1 MADDYQIENP
11 AGGPPII
18 VPGWASEAT
27 FRQIEGDLNRM
38 TKIDEALVKVSSNF
52 SKDLQDM
59 FQGIAGG
66 ARGDTAANKS
76 ETAETKNATKAT
88 KKLASR
94 VVESASFMGN
104 TERPLTSIVGALKEA
119 GPAIGGA
126 LSKFIEPLGKA
137 VNKLEG
143 GGSGGGLSALGRTL
157 TDNKGVISD
166 AAFMWL
172 GWNAGKL
179 EAFSEVQQQMI
190 DNGAIMFENHNAFN
204 DLRVAVNRSG
214 VTYDAFSKTIAANG
228 SAINAFGGNVSLG
241 TKRFA
246 DFFGNLEE
254 SADALGDFGI
264 SNAELLQQSGE
275 FLEYQR
281 ITGGLRRGTAG
292 LEEDLSQAFTQ
303 LQIET
308 AGLASITGLQRSQL
322 LQNRLQVTNVDFAAG
337 LVNLE
342 GDERAAAD
350 EARKIFADLESIAGQ
365 GSPLSTLSN
374 ATARS
379 LAVVNGNLAELDI
392 EEVAQAMNPNDVAA
406 LKKAFGQDIFDQLEL
421 AIQSGDT
428 EAVQRVMFDTINADL
443 TRLGTQVASVTDP
456 LAGASN
462 SLAQA
467 MMQIKQV
474 FGDISVEELAQAREK
489 AVAGLAEAGTST
501 VLLNDATK
509 AFLAIQE
516 AFTLNMD
523 TLSKAFGGASEVV
536 NDVVQFFNNNA
547 ERMYLVPN
555 MGPDEIAA
563 MEKIIKLNEAGV
575 PNAMNNMA
583 SQGGYGY
590 IDDPMNKLAKEYSA
604 AMETL
609 KNAGMTDPQNVD
621 QDMLNWYKNN
631 VPGLAFGG
639 PIAAGNLRVVG
650 ENGPELLVTEQ
661 DGKILSN
668 RELNDLMN
676 TELTPDSNSSIME
689 VNIEEEYKQAIATK
703 KQTLVVLENVR
714 KFAKNKMMDDRLK
727 AAIDASGA

>member
-11 AGGPPII
+11 TGGPPIV

-38 TKIDEALVKVSSNF
+38 TQIDEALVKVSANF

-59 FQGIAGG
+59 FQGIASG
-66 ARGDTAANKS
+66 AKGDTAANKA

-88 KKLASR
+88 KKLAGR
-94 VVESASFMGN
+94 VVEAASFMGN

-126 LSKFIEPLGKA
+126 LSKFIEPLGNA

-143 GGSGGGLSALGRTL
+143 GGSGGGLSALGRQL
-157 TDNKGVISD
+157 SNNKGVITD

-281 ITGGLRRGTAG
+281 ITGGLKRSTAG
-292 LEEDLSQAFTQ
+292 LEEDLTTAFTQ

-337 LVNLE
+337 LANLE
-342 GDERAAAD
+342 GDEREAAN
-350 EARKIFADLESIAGQ
+350 EARVILADMQSVAGE
-365 GSPLSTLSN
+365 GSPLTTLSN
-374 ATARS
+374 ATARA
-379 LAVVNGNLAELDI
+379 LAVVNGNLAALDI

-421 AIQSGDT
+421 AIQSGDS
-428 EAVQRVMFDTINADL
+428 EAVQQVMFDTINADV
-443 TRLGTQVASVTDP
+443 TRLGTAIGSVTDP

-467 MMQIKQV
+467 MFQIKQV
-474 FGDISVEELAQAREK
+474 FGDITVEELAQARENATK
-489 AVAGLAEAGTST
+489 GLAEAGTST

-516 AFTLNMD
+516 TFTLNMD

-536 NDVVQFFNNNA
+536 NDVVQFFNNNS

-555 MGPDEIAA
+555 MGPDEIEA
-563 MEKIIKLNEAGV
+563 MEKIIKLTEEGI
-575 PNAMNNMA
+575 PQTINNMA
-583 SQGGYGY
+583 SPDDMMMQGSGFSE
-590 IDDPMNKLAKEYSA
+590 IAQEYNSA
-604 AMETL
+604 IELL
-609 KNAGMTDPQNVD
+609 KDAGMTNPANID
-621 QDMLNWYKNN
+621 QETLNWYKNN
-631 VPGLAFGG
+631 AGKAFGG
-639 PIAAGNLRVVG
+639 VVSAGSIQMIG
-650 ENGPELLVTEQ
+650 EKGPELFVSEK

-676 TELTPDSNSSIME
+676 TELTPDANSSIME
-689 VNIEEEYKQAIATK
+689 INIEEEYKQAIATK
-703 KQTLVVLENVR
+703 KQTLAVLENVR
-714 KFAKNKMMDDRLK
+714 KAAKNKMLDDRLK